1 MTCKLTVGLRLQ
13 QRPCSTSLLGF
24 PATMGLR
31 SWVKTTASR
40 DSEFQSQDAAIPEP
54 DLPFTPGQSSPDVEK
69 SDSLSEKQRDNIQYT
84 DRTPEKTELTP
95 MEAYKWDV
103 SGEQSPFPEVAAC
116 VPVTDDHTLEVNSK
130 PVLFLLFMQKSML
143 MSIYIL

>member
-1 MTCKLTVGLRLQ
+1 
-13 QRPCSTSLLGF
+13 
-24 PATMGLR
+24 MGLR

-40 DSEFQSQDAAIPEP
+40 DSAFQSQDAAIPEP

-69 SDSLSEKQRDNIQYT
+69 SDTLSEKERDNIQYT

-130 PVLFLLFMQKSML
+130 PAISLLLTQIFTLIST
-143 MSIYIL
+143 